1 MIAHPRSST
10 RGSESGQ
17 AAVEAAIT
25 LPLMIFVVLGT
36 LQLFMMLHGRIM
48 AEYAAYRATRAG
60 SVNQGN
66 CESMTHAA
74 IGAVLPSFARTDDA
88 VRLGLAFGQHSG
100 NAYTPGDV
108 WGQGPVARSGAII
121 WLVRKLDR
129 NLVRPIHET
138 FDDRTKG
145 DSRAEIQ
152 VDLVYWYPL
161 RIPFADWVMSRAF
174 LASFGAL
181 TYTAQNPLMETAK
194 AKGWDKTSSLLDGT
208 NTLNEFRSRV
218 LRGQYDFP
226 IRTSFRMRMMTP
238 AVQWD
243 TVGCPKSPSAL

>member
-1 MIAHPRSST
+1 MST
-10 RGSESGQ
+10 RPSPATRRRESGQ
-17 AAVEAAIT
+17 AAVESALV
-25 LPLMIFVVLGT
+25 LPLMIFVILGT

-74 IGAVLPSFARTDDA
+74 IGAVLPTFARTDDPTK
-88 VRLGLAFGQHSG
+88 LGIAFALHAG
-100 NAYTPGDV
+100 NQYTPGDV

-121 WLVRKLDR
+121 WIVRKLDR
-129 NLVRPIHET
+129 SLTGPNQET
-138 FDDRTKG
+138 YDDRTKK

-181 TYTAQNPLMETAK
+181 PYVNNNPLMPAVEAK
-194 AKGWDKTSSLLDGT
+194 DWDKPGATLDGSNVVGEMRT
-208 NTLNEFRSRV
+208 RV

-243 TVGCPKSPSAL
+243 TVDCPNSPSSL